1 MWLLLTL
8 IWSLLYQRQDNHI
21 GLFLAIFSIDSLLL
35 FDSQIVG
42 VFLGKAHFLETVDI
56 CIILNHLAS
65 QISIGELRSFIFQVI
80 IDRYLQIPIIML
92 IAFLIGWNLFWSLL
106 SLLPLQSVSYLPV
119 WDILDSLLP
128 PPCSWIPHK
137 KYIMLSSLGLLLF
150 LFCV

>member
-1 MWLLLTL
+1 
-8 IWSLLYQRQDNHI
+8 
-21 GLFLAIFSIDSLLL
+21 LAIFSIDSLLL

-92 IAFLIGWNLFWSLL
+92 IAFLIG
-106 SLLPLQSVSYLPV
+106 
-119 WDILDSLLP
+119 
-128 PPCSWIPHK
+128 
-137 KYIMLSSLGLLLF
+137 
-150 LFCV
+150 